1 MAHLPARPRAARGAR
16 APVNARITALN
27 SRRPAGCRTRLES
40 SGALDQWTIV
50 ARPGETDL
58 GCAVGIG
65 GDGDSARC
73 GGGSA
78 AGGAAPVRQRA
89 APSRLSADGSEA
101 QVSSVPCTPGPR
113 RRRGRRGQRGRGS
126 QPRGARGGG
135 WRVTDH
141 AWLLIG
147 SLNVQS
153 VKPKLLEL
161 SQELHRF
168 SYDVMA
174 LQETWLK
181 PSTPSRL
188 LSLPGYRVYRTD
200 RPDGRGYGG
209 VALAIRTGTDATQ
222 LKVPERRHPGSA
234 LETVRSLL
242 KLDMGR
248 QLIVASCTGRQTKQ
262 LPPLHRTSPTSR
274 HNTSE
279 CLSTT
284 RIMTL

>member
-1 MAHLPARPRAARGAR
+1 M
-16 APVNARITALN
+16 
-27 SRRPAGCRTRLES
+27 
-40 SGALDQWTIV
+40 
-50 ARPGETDL
+50 
-58 GCAVGIG
+58 
-65 GDGDSARC
+65 
-73 GGGSA
+73 
-78 AGGAAPVRQRA
+78 
-89 APSRLSADGSEA
+89 
-101 QVSSVPCTPGPR
+101 
-113 RRRGRRGQRGRGS
+113 
-126 QPRGARGGG
+126 
-135 WRVTDH
+135 TDH

-222 LKVPERRHPGSA
+222 LKVPERRRPGSA
-234 LETVRSLL
+234 LETVLSLL
-242 KLDMGR
+242 KLDRER
-248 QLIVASCTGRQTKQ
+248 QLIVASVYRPPNHTAAALTSDFADLEAQYQRVLIDHPNNDIVICGDLNCDLRKPETDAGRRHISQFMSDFD
-262 LPPLHRTSPTSR
+262 LHRS
-274 HNTSE
+274 
-279 CLSTT
+279 
-284 RIMTL
+284 